1 MVRYIL
7 VVIAFYFVCC
17 AMAFGQPATTDHKG
31 ATDTR
36 LRPDM
41 RDHSSLK
48 STGDDT
54 RELRDFRKSAMDRV
68 DSIDAPAEIGQL
80 SFGAASP
87 MQIPKKE
94 PKTLKKHDRVN
105 IIVREESQF
114 NSQGT
119 TDLKKN
125 ADVDAKV
132 DSYVKLNVAKF
143 SVEGKTPAITPEI
156 KAELQ
161 RDFKGE
167 GTVTR
172 SDSFTARIGAEIVD
186 VKPNGVLVLQAHKH
200 TQRDE
205 EEQDYLL
212 TGECRAE
219 DVQAD
224 NTVISSVLTELNLKI
239 TGKGAVPDTAKRG
252 WVPRLLDFANP
263 F

>member
-7 VVIAFYFVCC
+7 VVVAFYFVCC
-17 AMAFGQPATTDHKG
+17 AMAFGQPAPADRSKG

-36 LRPDM
+36 QHPES
-41 RDHSSLK
+41 RDRTVMK
-48 STGDDT
+48 STGDDV
-54 RELRDFRKSAMDRV
+54 REIRKSLMDRA
-68 DSIDAPAEIGQL
+68 DSIDAPAEMGQL
-80 SFGAASP
+80 SFSSASP
-87 MQIPKKE
+87 MQVPKKE
-94 PKTLKKHDRVN
+94 PKTLKKHDRVS
-105 IIVREESQF
+105 IVVREESQF

-132 DSYVKLNVAKF
+132 DSYIKLNAAKF
-143 SVEGKTPAITPEI
+143 SIEGKTPAVTPEI

-200 TQRDE
+200 IQRDE
-205 EEQDYLL
+205 EEQDFLL

-219 DVQAD
+219 DVGAD
-224 NTVISSVLTELNLKI
+224 NTVISSALTELNMKM